1 MHRPL
6 TAVLDKIVPNYYH
19 RLDPITGKIAQSTCC
34 DNTATEN
41 VMMAKLMTDS
51 LTVWARDYKIDG
63 FRFDL
68 MAHQPKSTMIKARK
82 AVQAVD
88 SDTYFYGEGWNFGE
102 VANNQ
107 RFRQAS
113 QLELGGTQIV
123 TFTDRLRDAFRGG
136 AFSASGDDI
145 RKSQG
150 IGSGLGTL
158 PNELVNHVI
167 KKRLPAVRRPITY
180 WFSG

>member
-1 MHRPL
+1 M
-6 TAVLDKIVPNYYH
+6 
-19 RLDPITGKIAQSTCC
+19 
-34 DNTATEN
+34 
-41 VMMAKLMTDS
+41 
-51 LTVWARDYKIDG
+51 YK
-63 FRFDL
+63 
-68 MAHQPKSTMIKARK
+68 
-82 AVQAVD
+82 
-88 SDTYFYGEGWNFGE
+88 
-102 VANNQ
+102 
-107 RFRQAS
+107 RQD
-113 QLELGGTQIV
+113 I
-123 TFTDRLRDAFRGG
+123 LRDAFRGG